1 MLAVDQGYVAMAAA
15 DLLTKAFKCLSSM
28 ISNLIRPLRKSGMTA
43 RNSKNLHDP
52 IQSNKKES
60 DNGNGRRGLI
70 ESPRASRLLKNGL
83 CV

>member
-28 ISNLIRPLRKSGMTA
+28 ISNLIRPLRKSGMKA

-52 IQSNKKES
+52 GIQ
-60 DNGNGRRGLI
+60 
-70 ESPRASRLLKNGL
+70 
-83 CV
+83 

>member
-28 ISNLIRPLRKSGMTA
+28 ISNLIRPLRKSGMKA

-52 IQSNKKES
+52 GIQSNKKES
-60 DNGNGRRGLI
+60 DNGNGRRGLT
-70 ESPRASRLLKNGL
+70 EAPRARLAG
-83 CV
+83 C